1 MTTSSVDN
9 KFQSSFKF
17 SGNNYEEAVLE
28 FPLLI
33 DALELMAGR
42 NKVGYLLS
50 EDLVNAHMA
59 EPDVPLTED
68 ELYEDGSKN
77 FMAKMSNKIKLQNYE
92 AEMGLLLNIII
103 QCMHQLV
110 NDL

>member
-42 NKVGYLLS
+42 NKVGYLISRFCSQL
-50 EDLVNAHMA
+50 
-59 EPDVPLTED
+59 LTCRK
-68 ELYEDGSKN
+68 KN
-77 FMAKMSNKIKLQNYE
+77 NTL
-92 AEMGLLLNIII
+92 
-103 QCMHQLV
+103 
-110 NDL
+110 

>member
-1 MTTSSVDN
+1 MT
-9 KFQSSFKF
+9 
-17 SGNNYEEAVLE
+17 
-28 FPLLI
+28 
-33 DALELMAGR
+33 
-42 NKVGYLLS
+42 
-50 EDLVNAHMA
+50 
-59 EPDVPLTED
+59 EPYVPLTED

>member
-17 SGNNYEEAVLE
+17 SGKNYEDAVLE
-28 FPLLI
+28 FPLPI

-50 EDLVNAHMA
+50 EDLVN
-59 EPDVPLTED
+59 
-68 ELYEDGSKN
+68 DGTVC
-77 FMAKMSNKIKLQNYE
+77 ALDGGR
-92 AEMGLLLNIII
+92 AL
-103 QCMHQLV
+103 
-110 NDL
+110 